1 MVGVL
6 EGSAVELTLVL
17 VAVDE
22 LGEVVVEDEVV
33 TAVLL
38 VELELVVETRVLVGV
53 LVVVVVGVGLGVGL
67 GLGDS
72 AAEPP
77 NDHVPCKVPTL
88 T

>member
-1 MVGVL
+1 ML

-17 VAVDE
+17 DAADE
-22 LGEVVVEDEVV
+22 LEVVAEDEVV

-38 VELELVVETRVLVGV
+38 VELEVETRVLVRV

-72 AAEPP
+72 AAAPP